1 MRRSLLEEIAVTLLL
16 PTLRSGA
23 LSVDSEIEVDEER
36 EDNQEEE
43 EVEEKEEEDNDGGG
57 TKEEKGEEDEEEEGG
72 GGDVKED
79 KAGTGRKQEDNNDG
93 EEEDTQTNGHGE
105 DADVEEKHAAGSSDG
120 TVPESMGPQKINH
133 SPLLHHA
140 AFCRLPALTAALL
153 TEGADISNKVCEL
166 LCATTVMCVSDRG
179 CFSRTHHLLCI
190 GMFM

>member
-23 LSVDSEIEVDEER
+23 LSVDSKIEVDEER

-43 EVEEKEEEDNDGGG
+43 EVVEEKEEEVDDGGG
-57 TKEEKGEEDEEEEGG
+57 TKEEKGEEDEKEEEGG
-72 GGDVKED
+72 GGDVNED
-79 KAGTGRKQEDNNDG
+79 KAGTGRKEEDDNEG

-153 TEGADISNKVCEL
+153 TEGANVTLKARVHRHI
-166 LCATTVMCVSDRG
+166 LCLMWS
-179 CFSRTHHLLCI
+179 
-190 GMFM
+190 